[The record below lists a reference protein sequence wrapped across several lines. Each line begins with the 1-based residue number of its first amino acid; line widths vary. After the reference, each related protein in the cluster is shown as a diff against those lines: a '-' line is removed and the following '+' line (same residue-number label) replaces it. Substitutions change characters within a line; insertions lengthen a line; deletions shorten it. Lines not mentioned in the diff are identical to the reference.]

1 MCTAGGNA
9 SYMSFMRIANSLML
23 DFRCLIIPR
32 FVYAVSDDFANDRT
46 DRMEVGSDEIR
57 KRLSGLAHV
66 TVELARSAGPLLGR
80 LPQ

>member
-9 SYMSFMRIANSLML
+9 SYMSIMRIANSLML